1 MKDEVRA
8 EMQHDREEMFRM
20 KAEVDAVQEEVLS
33 DLQQVNS
40 STIIQNRNNDEL
52 RLLQKFLFVAL
63 ICSISG
69 QRTCHHSAY

>member
-40 STIIQNRNNDEL
+40 STITHNRNNDEL

-63 ICSISG
+63 I
-69 QRTCHHSAY
+69 